1 MVPIYRLRF
10 GSGGGAVEV
19 AVEGCVVAVEAPAVP
34 VVPVVPAAGVGF
46 EADELIAVLSG
57 WAAACE
63 PASMRFT
70 PASVLVRPMSL
81 SGWCLSVPSA
91 ESTKSMALPRIL
103 SPMPGTK
110 RNVSSSARRK
120 VMVV

>member
-1 MVPIYRLRF
+1 M
-10 GSGGGAVEV
+10 
-19 AVEGCVVAVEAPAVP
+19 EGCVVAVEAE
-34 VVPVVPAAGVGF
+34 VVPVVPAAGAGF
-46 EADELIAVLSG
+46 EADELTAALSG
-57 WAAACE
+57 WAAAWE

-70 PASVLVRPMSL
+70 PASVLARPMSL

-91 ESTKSMALPRIL
+91 ESTKSMALPRML